1 MNSESNSFAEK
12 KRDGIQKYLEQYFPD
27 DIEDILLADGLE
39 EAFIGVSRS
48 FAGAHVAVYDI
59 DIIMEVLVTQG
70 MTLEEAHEYFEFNT
84 LGSYMG
90 PHTPIYLTRYDS
102 WAHEERP
109 VFDPSIWTN
118 RRSDFL
124 FGLKLEDDDHSEEGT
139 DGRLPQV

>member
-1 MNSESNSFAEK
+1 MNSEANLFDER

-59 DIIMEVLVTQG
+59 DIIMQVLVKQG

-102 WAHEERP
+102 WAHEEHP
-109 VFDPSIWTN
+109 LFDASLWTTKK
-118 RRSDFL
+118 SDFL
-124 FGLKLEDDDHSEEGT
+124 FGFKQRDDDSEEDT